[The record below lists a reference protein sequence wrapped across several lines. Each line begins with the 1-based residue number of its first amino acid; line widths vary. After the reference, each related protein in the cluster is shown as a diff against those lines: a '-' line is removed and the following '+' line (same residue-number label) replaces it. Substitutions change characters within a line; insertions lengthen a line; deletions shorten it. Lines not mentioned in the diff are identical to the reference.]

1 MWIETKG
8 KVSVVM
14 KHIPY
19 GYRIVD
25 GKAKVDE
32 ESARKVKML
41 FTRFIEGESLVTA
54 SKNCSLNFSHSQVGR
69 MLEKREYCGDSFY
82 PAIITAEIFKQV
94 QDERLRRATKL
105 GQLNNAKLITGIEPA
120 TKFKMNPC
128 IENFADPFEQAEY
141 IYSQIERS
149 VQSYDD

>member
-94 QDERLRRATKL
+94 QDESL
-105 GQLNNAKLITGIEPA
+105 
-120 TKFKMNPC
+120 
-128 IENFADPFEQAEY
+128 Y
-141 IYSQIERS
+141 
-149 VQSYDD
+149 